1 MDAFEL
7 LAAETRAD
15 ILRALAAHQRDVPR
29 DGGLAFSELRERAN
43 VRDSGNFNHHLGK
56 LTDRFVTNT
65 PEGYRLT
72 PAGTRLAA
80 LVTAG
85 FESSTYASGERIDAV
100 CPDCESPLTV
110 AHEDGVV
117 TVACENDHLL
127 PRALVQPPAAERDA
141 EGLASVASLSA
152 LQTAECVANGVC
164 SVCDGVVDTMLSR
177 TGHDAVP
184 YAYVSACEGCGTPM
198 TVPPVLVAARS
209 AAVVAFWHEHGVDAF
224 DTPVW
229 SLPVWEHATE
239 RVVEEDPLE
248 LVATLS
254 IAGDELDVHLDDD
267 ANVTTLDDRGS
278 A

>member
-1 MDAFEL
+1 MDTFEL
-7 LAAETRAD
+7 LADETRAD
-15 ILRALAAHQRDVPR
+15 ILRALATYQRDSPEAGV
-29 DGGLAFSELRERAN
+29 LAFSELRERVG

-56 LTDRFVTNT
+56 LTDRFVAKT

-80 LVTAG
+80 LVAAG
-85 FESSTYASGERIDAV
+85 FESSAHATGERIDAV

-127 PRALVQPPAAERDA
+127 PRALVQPPAANRDA
-141 EGLASVASLSA
+141 EGLAGVASLSA

-164 SVCDGVVDTMLSR
+164 SVCDGVVDTTLSR

-184 YAYVSACEGCGTPM
+184 FAYVSTCTTCGTRM
-198 TVPPVLVAARS
+198 TVPPVLVLARH

-229 SLPVWEHATE
+229 ELPVWERVDE
-239 RVVEEDPLE
+239 YVVEDDPLV
-248 LVATLS
+248 LGVTLS
-254 IAGDELDVHLDDD
+254 LGGDELEMHLDAD
-267 ANVTTLDDRGS
+267 ADATPVM
-278 A
+278 